1 MAKLTKKQKKFCDEY
16 LIDLNATQAAIR
28 AGYSEKTARFIG
40 AENLTKPNIQE
51 YIQQRMNEREK
62 RTEITQDMVLRELA
76 KIAFSNGSDFAKV
89 VTKPRKKMVWNDE
102 IQEYE
107 EKEVEEQFVEIIDT
121 DLLPGDKK
129 AAIASIKETKHGIVV
144 ELCDKL
150 KALELI
156 GRHLGMFKDKIELSG
171 QVNNPFDEL
180 SVEELKKL
188 IVDED

>member
-121 DLLPGDKK
+121 DLLPDDKK
-129 AAIASIKETKHGIVV
+129 AAIASIKETKYGIVI
-144 ELCDKL
+144 EPYDKL

-171 QVNNPFDEL
+171 QVNNSFDEL
-180 SVEELKKL
+180 SVEELRKL

>member
-51 YIQQRMNEREK
+51 YIQQRMNAREK

-107 EKEVEEQFVEIIDT
+107 EKEIEEQFVEMIDT
-121 DLLPGDKK
+121 DSLPGDKK
-129 AAIASIKETKHGIVV
+129 AAIASIKETKYGIVV
-144 ELCDKL
+144 ESYDKL

-171 QVNNPFDEL
+171 QGNNPFDEL
-180 SVEELKKL
+180 SVEELRKL